1 MNNFSFLNL
10 INTSIVKYKQDD
22 KYYVAFNIFPGFGE
36 IYGYTL
42 FLPINEK
49 VADEEYHG
57 NEIYDFFESFRSFDE
72 YSDISEHLNNGTED
86 FVPGKDYFISKGLAD
101 QMSIQDDYVMPDYV
115 LRNQDILVQNVTDY
129 EDLSGINNK
138 DIANLWYFAGLNDV
152 MSNMYFEEELN
163 NFYSTFF
170 KVILDN
176 TTFTEYS
183 YGTNAVY
190 KAVMEYYKNM
200 SYDSTLLGLNTILG
214 STLIDT
220 TTNGSTCGCVTS
232 GQGSCVSTTGY
243 VSGSPSTGNVT
254 FADKTCAEKYM
265 EAMYELLKQML
276 SDINFYCD
284 WMYVDDG
291 TGNRFPNDPLI
302 EKLIELIKEF
312 IKMNPYI
319 RNNNDANSHCSCKT
333 NKCPDKNTLMG
344 SLVGSCDVLS
354 ILENYIKLLEWTQ
367 ADEIHENKNKTYA
380 YGLQFATVLPNIQI

>member
-10 INTSIVKYKQDD
+10 INTVIVKYKKDE
-22 KYYVAFNIFPGFGE
+22 KYYVAFNLFLGFGD
-36 IYGYTL
+36 IYGYTI
-42 FLPINEK
+42 FVPVNEK
-49 VADEEYHG
+49 TADADYPG
-57 NEIYDFFESFRSFDE
+57 NEIYTFVEN
-72 YSDISEHLNNGTED
+72 ISLLDNAAEIARYIYDGMD
-86 FVPGKDYFISKGLAD
+86 GFVPGEDYFISKTLAEYISLDADFIMPEYIIKD
-101 QMSIQDDYVMPDYV
+101 QGM
-115 LRNQDILVQNVTDY
+115 LFQNIVDY
-129 EDLSGINNK
+129 EDLSGLNNK
-138 DIANLWYFAGLNDV
+138 DIANLWYFAGLNEV
-152 MSNMYFEEELN
+152 MSNMYSEEELN

-176 TTFTEYS
+176 TTFTDYS
-183 YGTNAVY
+183 YGNNAVY

-220 TTNGSTCGCVTS
+220 TTNGSTCGCVSS

-243 VSGSPSTGNVT
+243 VSGTPTTGGVSFT
-254 FADKTCAEKYM
+254 DKTCAEKYM

-291 TGNRFPNDPLI
+291 TGSRFPNASLI

-344 SLVGSCDVLS
+344 SLVGNCDVLS
-354 ILENYIKLLEWTQ
+354 ILENYINVLEWTK
-367 ADEIHENKNKTYA
+367 ADEIHANKNKTYA